1 MNVTTVLFANRS
13 YNILKSELAN
23 VGAGNPGRKALDMLE
38 IGHPD
43 LDWCRLAAGMGVPAS
58 RATDLD
64 SFHAALAK
72 GLRTDGPTLV
82 ELVL

>member
-1 MNVTTVLFANRS
+1 LNVTTVVFANRS

-38 IGHPD
+38 IGQPD
-43 LDWCRLAAGMGVPAS
+43 LDWCRLATGMGVPAS
-58 RATDLD
+58 RADDLD
-64 SFHAALAK
+64 SFAAALAK
-72 GLRTDGPTLV
+72 GLRTDGPTLI

>member
-1 MNVTTVLFANRS
+1 
-13 YNILKSELAN
+13 
-23 VGAGNPGRKALDMLE
+23 MLE

-43 LDWCRLAAGMGVPAS
+43 LDWCRLATGMGVPAS

-72 GLRTDGPTLV
+72 GLRSDGPTLI